1 MVKSKDDILRMLRDL
16 KPGLKKQYHVRS
28 LALFGSYS
36 RGDNTEKSDVGILV
50 DFEKPISG
58 LLFVNLADDIE
69 RCVGLPADVVPVDG
83 VKPRYLNVIQED
95 LVYV

>member
-1 MVKSKDDILRMLRDL
+1 MKTKEDILQALRSMKTDVE
-16 KPGLKKQYHVRS
+16 KQYHVRS

-36 RGDNTEKSDVGILV
+36 RGDNTDKSDVDILV

-58 LLFVNLADDIE
+58 LLFVRLADDIE
-69 RCVGLPADVVPVDG
+69 RCVGLPADVVPMDG
-83 VKPRYLNVIQED
+83 VKPRYLNVIKED

>member
-1 MVKSKDDILRMLRDL
+1 MKTKEEILQSLRNMKL
-16 KPGLKKQYHVRS
+16 YFEKQYNVRA

-36 RGDNTEKSDVGILV
+36 RGDNTEKSDVDILV

-58 LLFVNLADDIE
+58 LLFVNLAEDIE
-69 RCVGLPADVVPVDG
+69 RCVGLPADVVPLDG

-95 LVYV
+95 VVYV